1 MFMQLDQETC
11 LDDLLAARAARFGSA
26 VAIVGLQYPPLT
38 YQRLYQQVVEV
49 VTSLNRLGIGRGD
62 RLALVLPNGPLMATA
77 FVSVATGCA
86 CAPLN
91 PAFTAEEFDFYLSDL
106 EAKALMT
113 LANWETPARAV
124 ARARGI
130 GLIELTPSPEA
141 AGLFTMRG
149 LPQRLSTEPGVADP
163 SDVAL
168 VLHTSG
174 TTSRPKMTPLTQA
187 NICASAHHVRQTLA
201 LTCED
206 RCLNVMPL
214 FHIHGLIAALLASLA
229 AGGSV
234 FCSPG
239 FDAVHF
245 FEWMQ
250 LAHPTWYT
258 AVPTMHQAI
267 LAQAPAHREMIAS
280 NPLRFIRSS
289 SASMPPSVMAEL
301 ERVFNAPLIEAY
313 GMTEAAHQMASNPLP
328 PQPRKPGSV
337 GLSAGP
343 QIAIMD
349 DHGKLLPAG
358 TRGEIV
364 IRGPNVMGGYHNNP
378 VANQNAFVDGW
389 FRTGDEGYFDEDG
402 YLYITGRLKEMI
414 NRGGEKIAPREVDE
428 AFLEHP
434 AVAQAVTFAVRHA
447 SLGED
452 VSTAVVLHPG
462 ANVTPRELR
471 QFVLQRLA
479 THKVPSQVLI
489 LDQIPKGP
497 TGKLQRIGLAD
508 ILAPYMKAAFQMPRN
523 DIERALARLWQETLR
538 LDTISVWDNFFACG
552 GDSLTAVQ
560 LIARIRQAFQIE
572 LPLGSIFRE
581 PTIAEQAA
589 LIENLLLDE
598 LEALSEQEAE
608 RMADEPSEPI
618 P

>member
-1 MFMQLDQETC
+1 MQLDQETC
-11 LDDLLAARAARFGSA
+11 LDDLLAARAVYFGA
-26 VAIVGLQYPPLT
+26 APAIAGLGLPHLT
-38 YQRLYQQVVEV
+38 YQRLYQQVVKV
-49 VTSLNRLGIGRGD
+49 VADLNSLGIGRGD

-113 LANWETPARAV
+113 LSDWETPARSV
-124 ARARGI
+124 AHARGI
-130 GLIELTPSPEA
+130 GVIELMPSSEA
-141 AGLFTMRG
+141 AGLFTISG
-149 LPQRLSTEPGVADP
+149 SPQGICAEPGVAAP
-163 SDVAL
+163 NDVAL

-187 NICASAHHVRQTLA
+187 NICASAYHIRQTLA
-201 LTCED
+201 LTSED
-206 RCLNVMPL
+206 CCLNVMPL

-234 FCSPG
+234 FCTPG
-239 FDAVHF
+239 FDAARF

-250 LAHPTWYT
+250 LARPTWYT
-258 AVPTMHQAI
+258 AVPTMHQAV
-267 LAQAPAHREMIAS
+267 LAQSPAHREVIAA

-328 PQPRKPGSV
+328 PRTRKPGSV
-337 GLSAGP
+337 GLPAGP
-343 QIAIMD
+343 QVAIMD
-349 DHGKLLPAG
+349 EHGELLPVG
-358 TRGEIV
+358 ERGEIV
-364 IRGPNVMGGYHNNP
+364 IRGPNVMAGYYNNP
-378 VANQNAFVDGW
+378 VANQNAFIDGW

-402 YLYITGRLKEMI
+402 YLYISGRLKEMI

-428 AFLEHP
+428 VFMEHP
-434 AVAQAVTFAVRHA
+434 AVSQAVTFAVRHA

-452 VSTAVVLHPG
+452 VATAVVLRPG
-462 ANVTPRELR
+462 ASVTPRELR
-471 QFVLQRLA
+471 QFALQRLA
-479 THKVPSQVLI
+479 AHKVPSQVLI

-497 TGKLQRIGLAD
+497 TGKVQRIGLAD
-508 ILAPYMKAAFQMPRN
+508 TLAPYMRVAYQAPRN
-523 DIERALARLWQETLR
+523 EIERALARLWQETLH
-538 LDTISVWDNFFACG
+538 LDSLSVWDNFFACG

-560 LIARIRQAFQIE
+560 LIARIRQAFQVE

-581 PTIAEQAA
+581 PTIAEQAI
-589 LIENLLLDE
+589 LVENLLLDE
-598 LEALSEQEAE
+598 LEALSEQEAK
-608 RMADEPSEPI
+608 RLMDEQDGPTL
-618 P
+618 